1 MASKS
6 SQSETVK
13 EAVSAATRA
22 ISGNPEL
29 EINFGGMGSSL
40 PNPPNSLKDLTSFRG
55 KADSIACIEKYRDKT
70 IKINSGVE
78 KINSL
83 IRVMEDT
90 RVEIL
95 GSLNYPGVASN
106 LSAKFKEKS
115 KLHESFEEQE
125 DQLEIALET
134 WLRKT
139 CLPNESDSQ
148 SNLFLKYWGKLF
160 DSQGEEFKKNLIDS
174 LNDQARF
181 YDIAENF
188 LKNLNI
194 EDEENDSDDNDVED
208 DSEQEEQTSS
218 DQNEEEES
226 QESDSSDEQESQEG
240 TEETDYD
247 AGDIDEDA
255 IVDENQEITTNQSWL
270 ESLVGQTTNFTY
282 KVYTRSFDEE
292 IKAEDLCSPEEL
304 QRLRKHLDQL
314 MGPSKATISKLAHR
328 LQRFL
333 MAQQN
338 RSWEFNKEEGMLDSA
353 RLHKII
359 TDPLTAL
366 TYKVEKDTEFRDTSV
381 SILVDSS
388 GSMRGRSMTVAAICA
403 DIISTTLERCNV
415 KTEVLGFTTKQ
426 WKGGE
431 SRKLWMED
439 GKPENP
445 GRLNDIRHIIFKS
458 ADTPW
463 RRGQKNFGLMLREG
477 LLKENVDGEALIWA
491 HDRLARRTEQRKIL
505 MVISDGAPV
514 DDSTLSTNPTNFLDL
529 HLRQVI
535 HSIETK
541 SDINLIAIGIGHDV
555 TRYYK
560 NAVTIHRAEELGG
573 AMLEQLTDLFKVD
586 RAGSPIIVKIK
597 QNF

>member
-1 MASKS
+1 MASKN
-6 SQSETVK
+6 SQPEIIK
-13 EAVSAATRA
+13 EAVTAATRA
-22 ISGNPEL
+22 ISGNA
-29 EINFGGMGSSL
+29 EIEVSFGGVGSAASNA
-40 PNPPNSLKDLTSFRG
+40 PKSKEELTAFRG
-55 KADSIACIEKYRDKT
+55 KADSLACIEKYRDKS
-70 IKINSGVE
+70 IRIESGTE
-78 KINSL
+78 KINTL
-83 IRVMEDT
+83 IKVMEDT

-95 GSLNYPGVASN
+95 GSLNYPGVYSN
-106 LSAKFKEKS
+106 ISAKFKEKT
-115 KLHESFEEQE
+115 KLYSSLENQE
-125 DQLEIALET
+125 DFLEIALES
-134 WLRKT
+134 WLRES
-139 CLPNESDSQ
+139 CLPDNNSFKNEFID
-148 SNLFLKYWGKLF
+148 YWNKLF
-160 DSQGEEFKKNLIDS
+160 NSQESSLKQGLINS
-174 LNDQARF
+174 LDDQSKF
-181 YDIAENF
+181 LENAENF
-188 LKNLNI
+188 LKNLDIETDERETDENDL
-194 EDEENDSDDNDVED
+194 EDE
-208 DSEQEEQTSS
+208 SEQEEESASQ
-218 DQNEEEES
+218 DGEDDDS
-226 QESDSSDEQESQEG
+226 QESESSPEQENQEG
-240 TEETDYD
+240 AEETEADE
-247 AGDIDEDA
+247 GDIDEDA
-255 IVDENQEITTNQSWL
+255 IVDENQEVTSNQSWL
-270 ESLVGQTTNFTY
+270 ESLVGKNTNFKY
-282 KVYTRSFDEE
+282 RVYTRNFDEE
-292 IKAEDLCSPEEL
+292 VRAEDLCSPEEL

-359 TDPLTAL
+359 TDPLTPL

-388 GSMRGRSMTVAAICA
+388 GSMRGRSMTVAAVCA

-415 KTEVLGFTTKQ
+415 KTEVLGFTTKH

-431 SRKLWMED
+431 SRKIWMDD

-491 HDRLARRTEQRKIL
+491 HDRLVRRAEQRKIL

-535 HSIETK
+535 HSIETV
-541 SDINLIAIGIGHDV
+541 SNVNLIAIGIGHDV

-586 RAGSPIIVKIK
+586 
-597 QNF
+597 

>member
-1 MASKS
+1 MGSKS
-6 SQSETVK
+6 NLVESIK
-13 EAVSAATRA
+13 EAISSTSRA
-22 ISGNPEL
+22 ISENPEI

-40 PNPPNSLKDLTSFRG
+40 PNPPSSYGELASFRG
-55 KADSIACIEKYRDKT
+55 KADSLACIDRFGDKT
-70 IKINSGVE
+70 IHVDAGTQRL
-78 KINSL
+78 NSL
-83 IRVMEDT
+83 MQEMENV
-90 RVEIL
+90 RVEVL
-95 GSLNYPGVASN
+95 GSKKYPGIASN
-106 LSAKFKEKS
+106 INAKFEEKCS
-115 KLHESFEEQE
+115 LYQSFEEKE
-125 DQLEIALET
+125 DVLEIALEG
-134 WLRKT
+134 WLRKLF
-139 CLPNESDSQ
+139 LPNISSQ
-148 SNLFLKYWGKLF
+148 EPSKLLKDWEKEFEDKGSL
-160 DSQGEEFKKNLIDS
+160 FKKELINS
-174 LNDQARF
+174 LEDQIKF
-181 YDIAENF
+181 AEISRTL
-188 LKNLNI
+188 LKALEI
-194 EDEENDSDDNDVED
+194 EEIEPVSEEDQQEDDSDNEEQNSED
-208 DSEQEEQTSS
+208 DSEEESNETGESS
-218 DQNEEEES
+218 DQ
-226 QESDSSDEQESQEG
+226 DSQEG
-240 TEETDYD
+240 SDETEAE
-247 AGDIDEDA
+247 AGDVDEDA
-255 IVDENQEITTNQSWL
+255 IVDENQEIVANQSWL
-270 ESLVGQTTNFTY
+270 ESLVGQTANFTY
-282 KVYTRSFDEE
+282 KVYTRAFDEE
-292 IKAEDLCSPEEL
+292 VTAEDLCSPEEL

-314 MGPSKATISKLAHR
+314 MGSSKGTVSKLAHR

-338 RSWEFNKEEGMLDSA
+338 RSWEFNKEEGILDSA

-359 TDPLTAL
+359 TDPLTPL
-366 TYKVEKDTEFRDTSV
+366 SYKVEKDTEFRDTSV

-426 WKGGE
+426 WKGGD
-431 SRKLWMED
+431 SRKMWMED

-491 HDRLARRTEQRKIL
+491 HDRLSRRMEQRKIL

-514 DDSTLSTNPTNFLDL
+514 DDSTLSTNQTNFLDL

-535 HSIETK
+535 HSIETQ
-541 SDINLIAIGIGHDV
+541 SEVSLIAIGIGHDV

-586 RAGSPIIVKIK
+586 
-597 QNF
+597 

>member
-226 QESDSSDEQESQEG
+226 QESDSSAEQENQEG
-240 TEETDYD
+240 TEETDSE
-247 AGDIDEDA
+247 AGDLDEDA

-586 RAGSPIIVKIK
+586 
-597 QNF
+597 

>member
-1 MASKS
+1 MASKN
-6 SQSETVK
+6 SQSETIK
-13 EAVSAATRA
+13 EAVTAATRA
-22 ISGNPEL
+22 ISGNKEL

-40 PNPPNSLKDLTSFRG
+40 PHPPKTLKELSAYRG
-55 KADSIACIEKYRDKT
+55 KADSLACVEKYRDKSVR
-70 IKINSGVE
+70 IASNNE
-78 KINSL
+78 KVNSL
-83 IRVMEDT
+83 IKVMEDS

-95 GSLNYPGVASN
+95 GSMNYPGIATNIQS
-106 LSAKFKEKS
+106 KFDDKC
-115 KLHESFEEQE
+115 KLYESFEDHE
-125 DQLEIALET
+125 DHLEIALET
-134 WLRKT
+134 WLRNL
-139 CLPNESDSQ
+139 CLPDIESNKS
-148 SNLFLKYWGKLF
+148 SLFLKYWGKIF
-160 DSQGEEFKKNLIDS
+160 DNQEIELKERLIES
-174 LNDQARF
+174 LNDQSKF
-181 YDIAENF
+181 QEIAEDF

-194 EDEENDSDDNDVED
+194 DQEE
-208 DSEQEEQTSS
+208 SEQEES
-218 DQNEEEES
+218 DLEDENEQEEESASESGEDEES
-226 QESDSSDEQESQEG
+226 QESESSPEQDNQEG
-240 TEETDYD
+240 DEETDAD
-247 AGDIDEDA
+247 SGDIDEDA
-255 IVDENQEITTNQSWL
+255 IVDENQEIMTNQSWL
-270 ESLVGQTTNFTY
+270 ESLVGQTSTFSY
-282 KVYTRSFDEE
+282 KVYTRNFDEE

-359 TDPLTAL
+359 TDPLTPL
-366 TYKVEKDTEFRDTSV
+366 TYKIEKDTEFRDTSV
-381 SILVDSS
+381 SLLVDSS

-431 SRKLWMED
+431 SRKMWMEN

-491 HDRLARRTEQRKIL
+491 HDRLARRAEQRKIL

-535 HSIETK
+535 HSIETQ

-586 RAGSPIIVKIK
+586 
-597 QNF
+597 

>member
-1 MASKS
+1 MASKN
-6 SQSETVK
+6 SQPEAVK

-22 ISGNPEL
+22 ISGNPEM
-29 EINFGGMGSSL
+29 EINFGGVGSSL
-40 PNPPNSLKDLTSFRG
+40 PNPPKTIKELSSFRG
-55 KADSIACIEKYRDKT
+55 KADALACIERYRDKS
-70 IKINSGVE
+70 IRIDSGSE
-78 KINSL
+78 KLNSL
-83 IRVMEDT
+83 IKVMEDT

-106 LSAKFKEKS
+106 ISSKFIDKC
-115 KLHESFEEQE
+115 KLHESLEDQE
-125 DQLEIALET
+125 DQLEIAMET
-134 WLRKT
+134 WLRKL
-139 CLPNESDSQ
+139 CLPDNESSKG
-148 SNLFLKYWGKLF
+148 NFFLKYWGKLF
-160 DSQGEEFKKNLIDS
+160 DNQEEELKRNLVDA
-174 LNDQARF
+174 LYDQSKF
-181 YDIAENF
+181 QEIAEDF
-188 LKNLNI
+188 LRNLNI
-194 EDEENDSDDNDVED
+194 DDQENESEDNDIED
-208 DSEQEEQTSS
+208 DLEQEEESAS
-218 DQNEEEES
+218 ENGEDDES
-226 QESDSSDEQESQEG
+226 QESESSPEQDDQQGEEENEADQGDADDDS
-240 TEETDYD
+240 
-247 AGDIDEDA
+247 
-255 IVDENQEITTNQSWL
+255 IVDENQEVVTNQSWL

-282 KVYTRSFDEE
+282 KVYSRNSDEE

-431 SRKLWMED
+431 SRKMWIED

-445 GRLNDIRHIIFKS
+445 GRLNDLRHIIFKS

-491 HDRLARRTEQRKIL
+491 HDRLSRRSEQRKIL

-586 RAGSPIIVKIK
+586 
-597 QNF
+597 

>member
-1 MASKS
+1 
-6 SQSETVK
+6 
-13 EAVSAATRA
+13 
-22 ISGNPEL
+22 
-29 EINFGGMGSSL
+29 
-40 PNPPNSLKDLTSFRG
+40 
-55 KADSIACIEKYRDKT
+55 
-70 IKINSGVE
+70 
-78 KINSL
+78 
-83 IRVMEDT
+83 MEDT

-106 LSAKFKEKS
+106 LSAKFEEKS
-115 KLHESFEEQE
+115 KLHENFDEQE

-139 CLPNESDSQ
+139 CLPNESESQ

-160 DSQGEEFKKNLIDS
+160 DSQGKEFKENLIDS
-174 LNDQARF
+174 LNDQAKF
-181 YDIAENF
+181 YDIAESF

-194 EDEENDSDDNDVED
+194 EDEENESEDNDIED
-208 DSEQEEQTSS
+208 DSDQEEQGSA
-218 DQNEEEES
+218 DENEEEES
-226 QESDSSDEQESQEG
+226 QESDSSPEQENQEG
-240 TEETDYD
+240 NEETDSD
-247 AGDIDEDA
+247 AGDVDEDA
-255 IVDENQEITTNQSWL
+255 IVDENQEVMTNQSWL
-270 ESLVGQTTNFTY
+270 ESLVGQTNNFTY
-282 KVYTRSFDEE
+282 KVFTRSFDEE
-292 IKAEDLCSPEEL
+292 VKAEDLCSPEEL
-304 QRLRKHLDQL
+304 LRLRKHLDQL
-314 MGPSKATISKLAHR
+314 LGPSKATISKLAHR

-359 TDPLTAL
+359 TDPLTSL
-366 TYKVEKDTEFRDTSV
+366 SYKIEKDTEFRDTSV

-535 HSIETK
+535 HSVETK

-586 RAGSPIIVKIK
+586 
-597 QNF
+597 

>member
-1 MASKS
+1 MSLKS
-6 SQSETVK
+6 PSPETIK
-13 EAVSAATRA
+13 EAVAAATRA
-22 ISGNPEL
+22 LAEDSDL
-29 EINFGGMGSSL
+29 EITFGGISSL
-40 PNPPNSLKDLTSFRG
+40 PNPPTHINELSSFRG
-55 KADSIACIEKYRDKT
+55 KADSAACVKRYRK
-70 IKINSGVE
+70 E
-78 KINSL
+78 KITLDAGTPKLNAL
-83 IRVMEDT
+83 LANIEDV
-90 RVEIL
+90 RVEVL
-95 GSLNYPGVASN
+95 GSKKYPGVATN
-106 LSAKFKEKS
+106 LKAKFDEKCKE
-115 KLHESFEEQE
+115 LQFLEEK
-125 DQLEIALET
+125 DDLLEIALEA
-134 WLRKT
+134 WFRNILLDEK
-139 CLPNESDSQ
+139 LSSDSIRSLKPWKKELLDKGLPFKNALEGSLEDQ
-148 SNLFLKYWGKLF
+148 IEFSQVARELLHVLQVDDIEPLSEEDEPSTDADNDDTSNE
-160 DSQGEEFKKNLIDS
+160 DN
-174 LNDQARF
+174 NT
-181 YDIAENF
+181 
-188 LKNLNI
+188 
-194 EDEENDSDDNDVED
+194 EDEEMPDESDISQDSEMEEGSEDVDTEMGETED
-208 DSEQEEQTSS
+208 DS
-218 DQNEEEES
+218 
-226 QESDSSDEQESQEG
+226 
-240 TEETDYD
+240 
-247 AGDIDEDA
+247 
-255 IVDENQEITTNQSWL
+255 IVDENEEVLTNQSWL
-270 ESLVGQTTNFTY
+270 ESLVGQTSNFNY

-292 IKAEDLCSPEEL
+292 LKAEDLCSPEEL

-314 MGPSKATISKLAHR
+314 MGPSKTTVSKLAHR

-338 RSWEFNKEEGMLDSA
+338 RSWEFNKEEGMLDPS

-366 TYKVEKDTEFRDTSV
+366 SYKVEKDTDFRDTSV

-431 SRKLWMED
+431 SRKKWMED
-439 GKPENP
+439 GKPDNP

-458 ADTPW
+458 AETPW

-491 HDRLARRTEQRKIL
+491 HDRLARRQEQRKIL

-514 DDSTLSTNPTNFLDL
+514 DDSTLSTNKNNFLDL

-535 HSIETK
+535 HSIE
-541 SDINLIAIGIGHDV
+541 SQSSVSLIAIGIGHDV

-586 RAGSPIIVKIK
+586 
-597 QNF
+597 

>member
-1 MASKS
+1 MSLKS
-6 SQSETVK
+6 PSPETIK
-13 EAVSAATRA
+13 EAVAAATRA
-22 ISGNPEL
+22 LAEDSDL
-29 EINFGGMGSSL
+29 EISFGGISPL
-40 PNPPNSLKDLTSFRG
+40 PNPPTHINELPSFRG
-55 KADSIACIEKYRDKT
+55 KADSAACVKKYRK
-70 IKINSGVE
+70 E
-78 KINSL
+78 KITVDAGTPKLNSL
-83 IRVMEDT
+83 LANLEDV
-90 RVEIL
+90 RVEVL
-95 GSLNYPGVASN
+95 GSKKYPGVATN
-106 LSAKFKEKS
+106 LKAKFDEKCKE
-115 KLHESFEEQE
+115 LQFLEEK
-125 DQLEIALET
+125 DDLLEIALEA
-134 WLRKT
+134 WFRNIL
-139 CLPNESDSQ
+139 LNEKLSSDSIR
-148 SNLFLKYWGKLF
+148 SLKPWKKELLDKGLPFKNALEGSLEDQIEF
-160 DSQGEEFKKNLIDS
+160 AEVARELLHVLEVDDIDPLSEEDEPS
-174 LNDQARF
+174 TDADND
-181 YDIAENF
+181 DTSSEDDTT
-188 LKNLNI
+188 
-194 EDEENDSDDNDVED
+194 EDEELPDESDISQDSEMEEGSEDVDTEMGETED
-208 DSEQEEQTSS
+208 DS
-218 DQNEEEES
+218 
-226 QESDSSDEQESQEG
+226 
-240 TEETDYD
+240 
-247 AGDIDEDA
+247 
-255 IVDENQEITTNQSWL
+255 IVDENEEVLTNQSWL
-270 ESLVGQTTNFTY
+270 ESLVGQTSNFNY

-292 IKAEDLCSPEEL
+292 LKAEELCSPEEL

-314 MGPSKATISKLAHR
+314 MGPSKTTVSKLAHR

-338 RSWEFNKEEGMLDSA
+338 RSWEFNKDEGMLDPS

-366 TYKVEKDTEFRDTSV
+366 SYKVEKDTDFRDTSV

-431 SRKLWMED
+431 SRKKWMED
-439 GKPENP
+439 GKPDNP

-458 ADTPW
+458 AETPW

-491 HDRLARRTEQRKIL
+491 HDRLARRQEQRKIL

-514 DDSTLSTNPTNFLDL
+514 DDSTLSTNKNNFLDL

-535 HSIETK
+535 HSIE
-541 SDINLIAIGIGHDV
+541 SQSSVSLIAIGIGHDV

-586 RAGSPIIVKIK
+586 
-597 QNF
+597 

>member
-1 MASKS
+1 MASKN
-6 SQSETVK
+6 SQSETIK
-13 EAVSAATRA
+13 EAVTAATRA
-22 ISGNPEL
+22 ISGNKEL

-40 PNPPNSLKDLTSFRG
+40 PHPPKTLKELSAYRG
-55 KADSIACIEKYRDKT
+55 KADSLACVEKYRDKSVRIT
-70 IKINSGVE
+70 ASNE
-78 KINSL
+78 KVSSL
-83 IRVMEDT
+83 IKVMEDS

-95 GSLNYPGVASN
+95 GSMNYPGIATN
-106 LSAKFKEKS
+106 IKS
-115 KLHESFEEQE
+115 KFDDKCKLYESFEDHE
-125 DQLEIALET
+125 DHLEIALET
-134 WLRKT
+134 WLRNL
-139 CLPNESDSQ
+139 CLPNIKSS
-148 SNLFLKYWGKLF
+148 SSSLFLKYWGKVF
-160 DSQGEEFKKNLIDS
+160 DNQETELKDKLKES
-174 LNDQARF
+174 LNDQSKF
-181 YDIAENF
+181 QEIAEDF
-188 LKNLNI
+188 LNNLNI
-194 EDEENDSDDNDVED
+194 DQEE
-208 DSEQEEQTSS
+208 SEQEES
-218 DQNEEEES
+218 DLEDENEQEEESASESGEDEES
-226 QESDSSDEQESQEG
+226 QESESSPEQDNQEGDEQ
-240 TEETDYD
+240 TDAD
-247 AGDIDEDA
+247 SGDIDEDA
-255 IVDENQEITTNQSWL
+255 IVDENQEIMTNQSWL
-270 ESLVGQTTNFTY
+270 ESLVGQTSTFSY
-282 KVYTRSFDEE
+282 KVYTRNFDEE

-314 MGPSKATISKLAHR
+314 MGPSKTTISKLAHR

-338 RSWEFNKEEGMLDSA
+338 RSWEFNKEEGILDSA

-359 TDPLTAL
+359 TDPLTPL
-366 TYKVEKDTEFRDTSV
+366 TYKIEKDTEFRDTSV
-381 SILVDSS
+381 SLLVDSS

-431 SRKLWMED
+431 SRKLWMEN

-535 HSIETK
+535 QSIETK

-586 RAGSPIIVKIK
+586 
-597 QNF
+597 

>member
-1 MASKS
+1 MASKN
-6 SQSETVK
+6 SQSETIK
-13 EAVSAATRA
+13 EAVTAATRA
-22 ISGNPEL
+22 ISGNKEL

-40 PNPPNSLKDLTSFRG
+40 PHPPKTLEELSAYRG
-55 KADSIACIEKYRDKT
+55 KADSLACVEKYRDKSVRIT
-70 IKINSGVE
+70 ANNE
-78 KINSL
+78 KVSSL
-83 IRVMEDT
+83 IKVMEDS

-95 GSLNYPGVASN
+95 GSMNYPGIATN
-106 LSAKFKEKS
+106 IKS
-115 KLHESFEEQE
+115 KFDDKCKLYESFEDHE
-125 DQLEIALET
+125 DHLEIALET
-134 WLRKT
+134 WLRNL
-139 CLPNESDSQ
+139 CLPNIESNNS
-148 SNLFLKYWGKLF
+148 SLFLKYWGKVF
-160 DSQGEEFKKNLIDS
+160 DNQETEFKERLKES
-174 LNDQARF
+174 LNDQTKF
-181 YDIAENF
+181 QEIAEDF
-188 LKNLNI
+188 LKSLNI
-194 EDEENDSDDNDVED
+194 DQEEN
-208 DSEQEEQTSS
+208 EQEES
-218 DQNEEEES
+218 DLEDENEQEEESASESGEDEES
-226 QESDSSDEQESQEG
+226 QESESSPEQDNQEG
-240 TEETDYD
+240 DEETDAD
-247 AGDIDEDA
+247 SGDIDEDA
-255 IVDENQEITTNQSWL
+255 IVDENQEIMTNQSWL
-270 ESLVGQTTNFTY
+270 ESLVGQTSTFSY
-282 KVYTRSFDEE
+282 KVYTRNFDEE

-359 TDPLTAL
+359 TDPLTPL
-366 TYKVEKDTEFRDTSV
+366 TYKIEKDTEFRDTSV
-381 SILVDSS
+381 SLLVDSS

-431 SRKLWMED
+431 SRKLWMEN

-535 HSIETK
+535 HSIETQ

-586 RAGSPIIVKIK
+586 
-597 QNF
+597 

>member
-1 MASKS
+1 MASKN
-6 SQSETVK
+6 SQPEAVK

-22 ISGNPEL
+22 ISGNPEM
-29 EINFGGMGSSL
+29 EINFGGVGSSL
-40 PNPPNSLKDLTSFRG
+40 PNPPKTIKELSSFRG
-55 KADSIACIEKYRDKT
+55 KADALACIERYRDKS
-70 IKINSGVE
+70 IRIDSGSE
-78 KINSL
+78 KLNSL
-83 IRVMEDT
+83 IKVMEDT

-106 LSAKFKEKS
+106 ISSKFTDKC
-115 KLHESFEEQE
+115 KLHESLEDQE
-125 DQLEIALET
+125 DQLEIAMET
-134 WLRKT
+134 WLRKL
-139 CLPNESDSQ
+139 CLPNNESSKG
-148 SNLFLKYWGKLF
+148 NFFLKYWGKLF
-160 DSQGEEFKKNLIDS
+160 DNQEERLKRNLVDA
-174 LNDQARF
+174 LYDQSKF
-181 YDIAENF
+181 QEIAEDF
-188 LKNLNI
+188 LRNLDIDDQENESEDNDI
-194 EDEENDSDDNDVED
+194 EDDL
-208 DSEQEEQTSS
+208 EQEEESAS
-218 DQNEEEES
+218 ENGEEDES
-226 QESDSSDEQESQEG
+226 QESESSPEQDDQQGEEENEADQGDADDDS
-240 TEETDYD
+240 
-247 AGDIDEDA
+247 
-255 IVDENQEITTNQSWL
+255 IVDENQEVVTNQSWL

-282 KVYTRSFDEE
+282 KVYSRSSDEE

-431 SRKLWMED
+431 SRKMWIED

-445 GRLNDIRHIIFKS
+445 GRLNDLRHIIFKS

-491 HDRLARRTEQRKIL
+491 HDRLSRRSEQRKIL

-586 RAGSPIIVKIK
+586 
-597 QNF
+597 

>member
-1 MASKS
+1 MASKN
-6 SQSETVK
+6 SQSETIK
-13 EAVSAATRA
+13 EAVTAATRA
-22 ISGNPEL
+22 ISGNKEL

-40 PNPPNSLKDLTSFRG
+40 PHPPKTLKELSAYRG
-55 KADSIACIEKYRDKT
+55 KADSLACVEKYRDKSVRIT
-70 IKINSGVE
+70 ASNE
-78 KINSL
+78 KVNSL
-83 IRVMEDT
+83 IKVMEDS

-95 GSLNYPGVASN
+95 GSINYPGIATN
-106 LSAKFKEKS
+106 IKS
-115 KLHESFEEQE
+115 KFDDKCKLYESFEDHE
-125 DQLEIALET
+125 DHLEIALET
-134 WLRKT
+134 WLRNL
-139 CLPNESDSQ
+139 CLPDIESSK
-148 SNLFLKYWGKLF
+148 SSLFLKYWGKIF
-160 DSQGEEFKKNLIDS
+160 DNQEIELKERLIES
-174 LNDQARF
+174 LNDQSKF
-181 YDIAENF
+181 QEIAEDF

-194 EDEENDSDDNDVED
+194 EQEE
-208 DSEQEEQTSS
+208 SEQEES
-218 DQNEEEES
+218 DLEDENEQEEESASESGEDEES
-226 QESDSSDEQESQEG
+226 QESESSPEQDNQEG
-240 TEETDYD
+240 DEETDAD
-247 AGDIDEDA
+247 SGDIDEDA
-255 IVDENQEITTNQSWL
+255 IVDENQEIMTNQSWL
-270 ESLVGQTTNFTY
+270 ESLVGQTSTFSY
-282 KVYTRSFDEE
+282 KVYTRNFDEE

-359 TDPLTAL
+359 TDPLTPL
-366 TYKVEKDTEFRDTSV
+366 TYKIEKDTEFRDTSV
-381 SILVDSS
+381 SLLVDSS

-431 SRKLWMED
+431 SRKMWMEN

-535 HSIETK
+535 HSIETQ

-586 RAGSPIIVKIK
+586 
-597 QNF
+597 

>member
-1 MASKS
+1 MASKN
-6 SQSETVK
+6 SQPEIIK
-13 EAVSAATRA
+13 EAVTAATRA
-22 ISGNPEL
+22 ISGNAEM
-29 EINFGGMGSSL
+29 EVSFGGVGSATSNA
-40 PNPPNSLKDLTSFRG
+40 PKSKEELTAFRG
-55 KADSIACIEKYRDKT
+55 KADSLACIEKYRDKS
-70 IKINSGVE
+70 IRIESGTE

-83 IRVMEDT
+83 MRVMEDT

-95 GSLNYPGVASN
+95 GSLDYPGVSSN
-106 LSAKFKEKS
+106 ISAKFREKT
-115 KLHESFEEQE
+115 KLYAGLENQE
-125 DQLEIALET
+125 DFLEIALEN
-134 WLRKT
+134 WLRES
-139 CLPNESDSQ
+139 CLPDKRSYKNEFLDYWNNLFNSQ
-148 SNLFLKYWGKLF
+148 ESNLKQELVNSLHDQSRFL
-160 DSQGEEFKKNLIDS
+160 EN
-174 LNDQARF
+174 
-181 YDIAENF
+181 AENF

-194 EDEENDSDDNDVED
+194 EDDENETDENDLED
-208 DSEQEEQTSS
+208 ETEQEEESASQ
-218 DQNEEEES
+218 DGEDDDS
-226 QESDSSDEQESQEG
+226 QESDSSPEQENQEG
-240 TEETDYD
+240 ADESEAD

-255 IVDENQEITTNQSWL
+255 IVDENQEVTTNQSWL
-270 ESLVGQTTNFTY
+270 ESLVDKNTNFKY
-282 KVYTRSFDEE
+282 KVYTRNFDEE
-292 IKAEDLCSPEEL
+292 IRAEELCSPEEL

-359 TDPLTAL
+359 IDPLTAL

-415 KTEVLGFTTKQ
+415 KTEVLGFTTKH

-431 SRKLWMED
+431 SRKIWMDD

-491 HDRLARRTEQRKIL
+491 HDRLARRAEQRKIL

-535 HSIETK
+535 HSIETM

-586 RAGSPIIVKIK
+586 
-597 QNF
+597 

>member
-1 MASKS
+1 MASKN
-6 SQSETVK
+6 SQSETIK
-13 EAVSAATRA
+13 EAVTAATRA
-22 ISGNPEL
+22 ISGNKEL

-40 PNPPNSLKDLTSFRG
+40 PHPPKTLKELSAYRG
-55 KADSIACIEKYRDKT
+55 KADSLACVEKYRDKSVR
-70 IKINSGVE
+70 IASNNE
-78 KINSL
+78 KVNSL
-83 IRVMEDT
+83 IKVMEDS

-95 GSLNYPGVASN
+95 GSMNYPGIATN
-106 LSAKFKEKS
+106 IKS
-115 KLHESFEEQE
+115 KFDDKCKLYESFE
-125 DQLEIALET
+125 DHDDHLEIALET
-134 WLRKT
+134 WLRNL
-139 CLPNESDSQ
+139 CLPDIESNKS
-148 SNLFLKYWGKLF
+148 SLFLKYWGKVF
-160 DSQGEEFKKNLIDS
+160 DNQEIELKERLIES
-174 LNDQARF
+174 LNDQSKF
-181 YDIAENF
+181 QEIAEDF

-194 EDEENDSDDNDVED
+194 DQEE
-208 DSEQEEQTSS
+208 SEQEES
-218 DQNEEEES
+218 DLEDENEQEEES
-226 QESDSSDEQESQEG
+226 ASESGEDEESQDSESSPEQDNQEG
-240 TEETDYD
+240 DEETDAD
-247 AGDIDEDA
+247 SGDIDEDA
-255 IVDENQEITTNQSWL
+255 IVDENQEIMTNQSWL
-270 ESLVGQTTNFTY
+270 ESLVGQTSTFSY
-282 KVYTRSFDEE
+282 KVYTRNFDEE

-359 TDPLTAL
+359 TDPLTPL
-366 TYKVEKDTEFRDTSV
+366 TYKIEKDTEFRDTSV
-381 SILVDSS
+381 SLLVDSS

-431 SRKLWMED
+431 SRKMWMEN

-491 HDRLARRTEQRKIL
+491 HDRLARRAEQRKIL

-535 HSIETK
+535 HSIETQ

-586 RAGSPIIVKIK
+586 
-597 QNF
+597 

>member
-1 MASKS
+1 MASRN
-6 SQSETVK
+6 SQPEVIK
-13 EAVSAATRA
+13 EAVTAATRA
-22 ISGNPEL
+22 ISGNS
-29 EINFGGMGSSL
+29 EIEVNFGGLGSATSGA
-40 PNPPNSLKDLTSFRG
+40 PKSKEELKSFRG
-55 KADSIACIEKYRDKT
+55 KADSLACAEKYRDKS
-70 IKINSGVE
+70 IRINSSTD

-83 IRVMEDT
+83 IKVMEDT

-95 GSLNYPGVASN
+95 GSLDYPGVYSN
-106 LSAKFKEKS
+106 IAAKFKNKAQLYKGLEN
-115 KLHESFEEQE
+115 QE
-125 DQLEIALET
+125 DFLEIALES
-134 WLRKT
+134 WLRES
-139 CLPNESDSQ
+139 CLSEDRTFSNEFLDYWGELFENQDSKLKDDLFSSLENQ
-148 SNLFLKYWGKLF
+148 SKFLEHAESFLKSLR
-160 DSQGEEFKKNLIDS
+160 ID
-174 LNDQARF
+174 D
-181 YDIAENF
+181 
-188 LKNLNI
+188 
-194 EDEENDSDDNDVED
+194 DESDSDDNDIEHET
-208 DSEQEEQTSS
+208 EQEEEAASEEGEDDDSLESESS
-218 DQNEEEES
+218 P
-226 QESDSSDEQESQEG
+226 EQENQEG
-240 TEETDYD
+240 AEETEADM
-247 AGDIDEDA
+247 GDIDEDA

-270 ESLVGQTTNFTY
+270 ESLVGKNTNFKY
-282 KVYTRSFDEE
+282 KVYTRNFDEE
-292 IKAEDLCSPEEL
+292 IRAEDLCSPEEL

-314 MGPSKATISKLAHR
+314 MGSSKATISKLAHR

-359 TDPLTAL
+359 TDPLTPL
-366 TYKVEKDTEFRDTSV
+366 TYKIEKDTDFRDTSV

-415 KTEVLGFTTKQ
+415 KTEVLGFTTKH

-431 SRKLWMED
+431 SRKIWMDD

-491 HDRLARRTEQRKIL
+491 HDRLARRSEQRKIL

-535 HSIETK
+535 HSIETM

-586 RAGSPIIVKIK
+586 
-597 QNF
+597 

>member
-1 MASKS
+1 MGSKS
-6 SQSETVK
+6 NTVESIK
-13 EAVSAATRA
+13 EAVSSAARA
-22 ISGNPEL
+22 VSENPEI

-40 PNPPNSLKDLTSFRG
+40 PNPPSSYGELASFRG
-55 KADSIACIEKYRDKT
+55 KADSLACVDRFRDKT
-70 IKINSGVE
+70 IHVDAGTQRL
-78 KINSL
+78 NSL
-83 IRVMEDT
+83 MQEMENV
-90 RVEIL
+90 RVEVL
-95 GSLNYPGVASN
+95 GSKKYPGIASN
-106 LSAKFKEKS
+106 INAKFEEKCS
-115 KLHESFEEQE
+115 LYQSFEEKE
-125 DQLEIALET
+125 DVLEIALEG
-134 WLRKT
+134 WLRKLF
-139 CLPNESDSQ
+139 LPNISSQESSK
-148 SNLFLKYWGKLF
+148 LLKDWEKEFEGKGSL
-160 DSQGEEFKKNLIDS
+160 FKKELIDS
-174 LNDQARF
+174 LEDQIKF
-181 YDIAENF
+181 AEVSRTL
-188 LKNLNI
+188 LKALEI
-194 EDEENDSDDNDVED
+194 EEIEPMSEEDQQEDDSDNEEQNSED
-208 DSEQEEQTSS
+208 DSEEESNEAGESS
-218 DQNEEEES
+218 DQ
-226 QESDSSDEQESQEG
+226 DSQEG
-240 TEETDYD
+240 SDETEAE
-247 AGDIDEDA
+247 AGDVDEDA
-255 IVDENQEITTNQSWL
+255 IVDENQEIVANQSWL
-270 ESLVGQTTNFTY
+270 ESLVGQTANFTY
-282 KVYTRSFDEE
+282 KVYTRGFDEE
-292 IKAEDLCSPEEL
+292 VTAEDLCSPEEL

-314 MGPSKATISKLAHR
+314 MGSSKGTVSKLAHR

-338 RSWEFNKEEGMLDSA
+338 RSWEFNKEEGILDSA

-359 TDPLTAL
+359 TDPLTPL
-366 TYKVEKDTEFRDTSV
+366 SYKIEKDTEFRDTSV

-426 WKGGE
+426 WKGGD
-431 SRKLWMED
+431 SRKMWMED

-491 HDRLARRTEQRKIL
+491 HDRLSRRMEQRKIL

-514 DDSTLSTNPTNFLDL
+514 DDSTLSTNQTNFLDL

-535 HSIETK
+535 HAIETQ
-541 SDINLIAIGIGHDV
+541 SEVSLIAIGIGHDV

-586 RAGSPIIVKIK
+586 
-597 QNF
+597 

>member
-1 MASKS
+1 MASKN
-6 SQSETVK
+6 SQPEAVK

-22 ISGNPEL
+22 ISGNPEM
-29 EINFGGMGSSL
+29 EINFGGVGSSL
-40 PNPPNSLKDLTSFRG
+40 PNPPKTIKELSSFRG
-55 KADSIACIEKYRDKT
+55 KADALACIEKYRDKS
-70 IKINSGVE
+70 IRIDSGSE
-78 KINSL
+78 KLNSL
-83 IRVMEDT
+83 IKVMEDT

-106 LSAKFKEKS
+106 ISSKFTDKC
-115 KLHESFEEQE
+115 KLHESLEDQE
-125 DQLEIALET
+125 DQLEIAMET
-134 WLRKT
+134 WLRKL
-139 CLPNESDSQ
+139 CLPNNESSKG
-148 SNLFLKYWGKLF
+148 NFFLKYWGKLF
-160 DSQGEEFKKNLIDS
+160 DNQEERLKRNLVDA
-174 LNDQARF
+174 LYDQSKF
-181 YDIAENF
+181 QEIAEDF
-188 LKNLNI
+188 LRNLDIDDQENESEDNDI
-194 EDEENDSDDNDVED
+194 EDDL
-208 DSEQEEQTSS
+208 EQEEESAS
-218 DQNEEEES
+218 ENGEDDES
-226 QESDSSDEQESQEG
+226 QESESSAEQDDQQGEEENEADQGDADDDS
-240 TEETDYD
+240 
-247 AGDIDEDA
+247 
-255 IVDENQEITTNQSWL
+255 IVDENQEVVTNQSWL

-282 KVYTRSFDEE
+282 KVYSRSSDEE

-338 RSWEFNKEEGMLDSA
+338 RSWEFNKEEGMLDST

-431 SRKLWMED
+431 SRKMWIED

-445 GRLNDIRHIIFKS
+445 GRLNDLRHIIFKS

-491 HDRLARRTEQRKIL
+491 HDRLSRRSEQRKIL

-586 RAGSPIIVKIK
+586 
-597 QNF
+597 

>member
-1 MASKS
+1 MAPKNP
-6 SQSETVK
+6 QQETMK
-13 EAVSAATRA
+13 EAVSAASRA
-22 ISGNPEL
+22 ISGNPEM
-29 EINFGGMGSSL
+29 EINIGGTGSTFSIIPKSL
-40 PNPPNSLKDLTSFRG
+40 EELSAYRG
-55 KADSIACIEKYRDKT
+55 KADSLACIEKYRDKSLKVT
-70 IKINSGVE
+70 RGSE
-78 KINSL
+78 KFNSL
-83 IRVMEDT
+83 MRVMEDT

-95 GSLNYPGVASN
+95 GSLQYPGIATN
-106 LSAKFKEKS
+106 IAAKFNDKCKQF
-115 KLHESFEEQE
+115 ESFEDQE
-125 DQLEIALET
+125 DHIEIALET
-134 WLRKT
+134 WLRKL
-139 CLPNESDSQ
+139 CLPDSES
-148 SNLFLKYWGKLF
+148 SNSSLFLKFWGKLF
-160 DSQGEEFKKNLIDS
+160 DSQEEVLKQKLRET
-174 LNDQARF
+174 LEDQSKF
-181 YDIAENF
+181 QEVAEDF
-188 LKNLNI
+188 IKCLNI
-194 EDEENDSDDNDVED
+194 EEEENEPEDNELED
-208 DSEQEEQTSS
+208 ETEQEEESASETGE
-218 DQNEEEES
+218 DDES
-226 QESDSSDEQESQEG
+226 QESESSSEQDNQEG
-240 TEETDYD
+240 TEETDAD
-247 AGDIDEDA
+247 VGDSDEDT
-255 IVDENQEITTNQSWL
+255 IVDENQEIITNQSWL
-270 ESLVGQTTNFTY
+270 ESLVGQTSNFTY

-292 IKAEDLCSPEEL
+292 VKAEELCSPEEL

-314 MGPSKATISKLAHR
+314 MGPSKSTISKLAHR

-359 TDPLTAL
+359 TDPLTPL
-366 TYKVEKDTEFRDTSV
+366 TYKIEKDTEFKDTSV

-431 SRKLWMED
+431 SRKQWMED

-445 GRLNDIRHIIFKS
+445 GRLNDIRHIVFKS

-491 HDRLARRTEQRKIL
+491 HDRLAKRSEQRRIL

-535 HSIETK
+535 HSIETR

-573 AMLEQLTDLFKVD
+573 AMLDQLTDLFKID
-586 RAGSPIIVKIK
+586 
-597 QNF
+597 

>member
-218 DQNEEEES
+218 DQNEEES
-226 QESDSSDEQESQEG
+226 QESDSSDEQENQEG
-240 TEETDYD
+240 TEETDSD
-247 AGDIDEDA
+247 AGDLDEDA

-586 RAGSPIIVKIK
+586 
-597 QNF
+597 

>member
-1 MASKS
+1 MASRN
-6 SQSETVK
+6 SQPEVIK
-13 EAVSAATRA
+13 EAVTAATRA
-22 ISGNPEL
+22 ISGNS
-29 EINFGGMGSSL
+29 EIEVNFGGLGSATSGA
-40 PNPPNSLKDLTSFRG
+40 PKSREELKSFRG
-55 KADSIACIEKYRDKT
+55 KADSLACAEKYRDKS
-70 IKINSGVE
+70 IRINSSTD

-83 IRVMEDT
+83 IKVMEDT

-95 GSLNYPGVASN
+95 GSLDYPGVYSN
-106 LSAKFKEKS
+106 IAAKFKNKAQLYKGLEN
-115 KLHESFEEQE
+115 QE
-125 DQLEIALET
+125 DFLEIALES
-134 WLRKT
+134 WLRES
-139 CLPNESDSQ
+139 CLSEDRTFSNE
-148 SNLFLKYWGKLF
+148 FLDYWGELFENQDSKLKDDLF
-160 DSQGEEFKKNLIDS
+160 SS
-174 LNDQARF
+174 LENQSKF
-181 YDIAENF
+181 LEHAENF
-188 LKNLNI
+188 LKSLRI
-194 EDEENDSDDNDVED
+194 DDDESDSDDNEIED
-208 DSEQEEQTSS
+208 DTEQEEEAASEEGEDDDSLESESS
-218 DQNEEEES
+218 P
-226 QESDSSDEQESQEG
+226 EQENQEG
-240 TEETDYD
+240 AEETEADM
-247 AGDIDEDA
+247 GDIDEDA

-270 ESLVGQTTNFTY
+270 ESLVGKNTNFKY
-282 KVYTRSFDEE
+282 KVYTRNFDEE

-314 MGPSKATISKLAHR
+314 MGSSKATISKLAHR

-359 TDPLTAL
+359 TDPLTPL
-366 TYKVEKDTEFRDTSV
+366 TYKIEKDTDFRDTSV

-415 KTEVLGFTTKQ
+415 KTEVLGFTTKH

-431 SRKLWMED
+431 SRKIWMDD

-491 HDRLARRTEQRKIL
+491 HDRLARRSEQRKIL

-535 HSIETK
+535 HSIETM

-586 RAGSPIIVKIK
+586 
-597 QNF
+597 

>member
-1 MASKS
+1 MGSKS
-6 SQSETVK
+6 NIVESIK
-13 EAVSAATRA
+13 EAVSSATRA
-22 ISGNPEL
+22 VSENPEI

-40 PNPPNSLKDLTSFRG
+40 PNPPSSYGELASFRG
-55 KADSIACIEKYRDKT
+55 KADSLACIERFRDKT
-70 IKINSGVE
+70 IHVDAGTQRL
-78 KINSL
+78 NSL
-83 IRVMEDT
+83 MQEMENV
-90 RVEIL
+90 RVEVL
-95 GSLNYPGVASN
+95 GSKKYPGIASN
-106 LSAKFKEKS
+106 INAKFEEKCS
-115 KLHESFEEQE
+115 LYESFEDKE
-125 DQLEIALET
+125 DVLEVALEG
-134 WLRKT
+134 WLRK
-139 CLPNESDSQ
+139 
-148 SNLFLKYWGKLF
+148 LFLPDIYSQKPSKLVKDWEKEF
-160 DSQGEEFKKNLIDS
+160 EDKGSLFKKELIDS
-174 LNDQARF
+174 LEDQIKF
-181 YDIAENF
+181 AEISRTL
-188 LKNLNI
+188 LKALAI
-194 EDEENDSDDNDVED
+194 EEIEPLSEEDQQEDDSDNEEQNTED
-208 DSEQEEQTSS
+208 DSEEESNETAESS
-218 DQNEEEES
+218 DQ
-226 QESDSSDEQESQEG
+226 DSQEG
-240 TEETDYD
+240 SEETEAE
-247 AGDIDEDA
+247 AGDVDEDA
-255 IVDENQEITTNQSWL
+255 IVDENQEIVANQSWL
-270 ESLVGQTTNFTY
+270 ESLVGQTSNFTY
-282 KVYTRSFDEE
+282 KVYTRAFDEE
-292 IKAEDLCSPEEL
+292 VTAEDLCSPEEL

-314 MGPSKATISKLAHR
+314 MGSSKGTVSKLAHR

-338 RSWEFNKEEGMLDSA
+338 RSWEFNKEEGILDSA

-359 TDPLTAL
+359 TDPLTPL
-366 TYKVEKDTEFRDTSV
+366 SYKIEKDTEFRDTSV

-426 WKGGE
+426 WKGGD
-431 SRKLWMED
+431 SRKMWMED

-491 HDRLARRTEQRKIL
+491 HDRLSRRMEQRKIL

-514 DDSTLSTNPTNFLDL
+514 DDSTLSTNQTNFLDL

-535 HSIETK
+535 HSIETQ
-541 SDINLIAIGIGHDV
+541 SEISLIAIGIGHDV

-586 RAGSPIIVKIK
+586 
-597 QNF
+597 

>member
-1 MASKS
+1 MASKNS
-6 SQSETVK
+6 HSETVK

-29 EINFGGMGSSL
+29 EVDLAGISSSSGNL
-40 PNPPNSLKDLTSFRG
+40 PKNLKELSSYRG
-55 KADSIACIEKYRDKT
+55 KADAVACAERYRDNS
-70 IKINSGVE
+70 IIINAGAE
-78 KINSL
+78 RINSL
-83 IRVMEDT
+83 LRVMEDT

-95 GSLNYPGVASN
+95 GSLSYPGIATNIAS
-106 LSAKFKEKS
+106 KFNDKC
-115 KLHESFEEQE
+115 KLYETFEDQE
-125 DQLEIALET
+125 DHLEIALET
-134 WLRKT
+134 WLRQS
-139 CLPNESDSQ
+139 CLPGDKS
-148 SNLFLKYWGKLF
+148 SNSNFFLKYWGKLF
-160 DSQGEEFKKNLIDS
+160 DQQDSQLKQNIIES
-174 LNDQARF
+174 LDDQAKF
-181 YDIAENF
+181 LEVAEDF
-188 LKNLNI
+188 LSNLNI
-194 EDEENDSDDNDVED
+194 DEEENESDDNDIED
-208 DSEQEEQTSS
+208 ETEQEEESAS
-218 DQNEEEES
+218 ENGEDDES
-226 QESDSSDEQESQEG
+226 QESESSSEQDNQEG
-240 TEETDYD
+240 TEETDAD
-247 AGDIDEDA
+247 AGDVDEDA
-255 IVDENQEITTNQSWL
+255 IVDENQEMMTNQSWL
-270 ESLVGQTTNFTY
+270 ESLVGQTSNFTY

-292 IKAEDLCSPEEL
+292 VKAEDLCSPEEL

-359 TDPLTAL
+359 TDPLTPL
-366 TYKVEKDTEFRDTSV
+366 TYKIEKDTEFRDTSV

-431 SRKLWMED
+431 SRKMWMED

-458 ADTPW
+458 ADMPW

-491 HDRLARRTEQRKIL
+491 HDRLVRRQEQRKIL

-586 RAGSPIIVKIK
+586 
-597 QNF
+597 

>member
-1 MASKS
+1 MASKN
-6 SQSETVK
+6 SQSETIK
-13 EAVSAATRA
+13 EAVTAATRA
-22 ISGNPEL
+22 ISGNKEL

-40 PNPPNSLKDLTSFRG
+40 PHPPKTLKELSAYRG
-55 KADSIACIEKYRDKT
+55 KADSLACVEKYRDKSVRIT
-70 IKINSGVE
+70 ASNE
-78 KINSL
+78 KVNSL
-83 IRVMEDT
+83 IKVMEDS

-95 GSLNYPGVASN
+95 GSMNYPGIATN
-106 LSAKFKEKS
+106 IKS
-115 KLHESFEEQE
+115 KFDDKCKLYESFEDHE
-125 DQLEIALET
+125 DHLEIALET
-134 WLRKT
+134 WLRNL
-139 CLPNESDSQ
+139 CLPNIESNNS
-148 SNLFLKYWGKLF
+148 SLFLKYWGKVF
-160 DSQGEEFKKNLIDS
+160 DNQETEFKERLKES
-174 LNDQARF
+174 LNDQTKF
-181 YDIAENF
+181 QEIAEDF
-188 LKNLNI
+188 LKSLNI
-194 EDEENDSDDNDVED
+194 DQEE
-208 DSEQEEQTSS
+208 SEQEES
-218 DQNEEEES
+218 DLEDENEQEEESASESGEDEES
-226 QESDSSDEQESQEG
+226 QESESSPEQDNQEG
-240 TEETDYD
+240 DEETDAD
-247 AGDIDEDA
+247 SGDIDEDA
-255 IVDENQEITTNQSWL
+255 IVDENQEIMTNQSWL
-270 ESLVGQTTNFTY
+270 ESLVGQTSTFSY
-282 KVYTRSFDEE
+282 KVYTRNFDEE

-359 TDPLTAL
+359 TDPLTPL
-366 TYKVEKDTEFRDTSV
+366 TYKIEKDTEFRDTSV
-381 SILVDSS
+381 SLLVDSS

-431 SRKLWMED
+431 SRKMWMEN

-535 HSIETK
+535 HSIETQ

-586 RAGSPIIVKIK
+586 
-597 QNF
+597 